1 MLADLIGFIAAFFL
15 MLPAAKDN
23 WYRFAE
29 MRQRRKQARS
39 TWPGFRKIA
48 AEVWKRQRE
57 GYSAW
62 DSLFLALGGA
72 GLMLAFALK
81 LMGA

>member
-1 MLADLIGFIAAFFL
+1 MLADLIGFVAAFFL
-15 MLPAAKDN
+15 MLPAGKDN

-29 MRQRRKQARS
+29 MRQRRKAERS
-39 TWPGFRKIA
+39 TWPGFRRIA
-48 AEVWKRQRE
+48 AEVWKQKRE

-62 DSLFLALGGA
+62 DSLFISLGGI

-81 LMGA
+81 LAGV